1 MSITLD
7 TLPLPDDCLW
17 QNEFDALPMA
27 VATARTLSGRLV
39 VSETALAAGRPIDLG
54 GDDAWI
60 VRSDLLTLHG
70 WASTP
75 GWSGTLR
82 LHDGRAF
89 SVRFRTQEEKAVE
102 TAQVRDTADPAG
114 DDRYQLVTL
123 RLETC

>member
-17 QNEFDALPMA
+17 QNEFDALPVA

-39 VSETALAAGRPIDLG
+39 VSETALAAGRPINLG

-60 VRSDLLTLHG
+60 ARSDLLTLHG

-75 GWSGTLR
+75 GWSGTLT

-89 SVRFRTQEEKAVE
+89 SVRFRTQEEKTLE
-102 TAQVRDTADPAG
+102 TAQVRDTADPDG
-114 DDRYQLVTL
+114 EDLYQLVTL